1 MALIDRYPI
10 AMRAAYSACRPQ
22 LVAAAGFSALINLLY
37 LAPTIYMM
45 QVYDRVV
52 PTGGVVTLVWLTVV
66 LGLALATLSALD
78 NVRARLMGL
87 TSLKLNDEL
96 SGKILAQLVS
106 ARKSETA
113 GQAMREFDVLR
124 QTVTGPATS
133 ALFDAPWTPIYFI
146 VAFLIHP
153 LLGLM
158 ILVGGLILVALAVLN
173 ERNSRERGREAMRAN
188 AAAYAALDTV
198 RLQAELIGALGARKA
213 MVERQQAA
221 RAKGLLATSQT
232 LSEGLKYNSLIK
244 FARMFMQSLALGLGA
259 VLAINGLISAGTII
273 GASVL
278 LSRALQP
285 VEQLVGSWSQIV
297 AARQALESLRALLE
311 GANEAPREYHPLP
324 EPSGHIRASGITLKV
339 PGAEGFILDD
349 VSLELKP
356 GEVCGLIGPSGAG
369 KSTLARIVAGAIA
382 PDKGEV
388 RIDGAHYGDWE
399 PDALALHLGYMPQD
413 SALLPGTIA
422 ENISRFAVQRG
433 EPTDAVGAKVIEAA
447 QLAGVHQM
455 VLQFP
460 GGYAARVG
468 DTSSG
473 LSGGQRQR
481 IALARALYGNPKLL
495 VLDEPNSALD
505 GEGEKALLWAIGQAK
520 ARGAAV
526 LLVAH
531 QAHILNAAQKLV
543 VMRGG
548 RIERQGPTRQV
559 IAALREEAERNNVLA
574 MKREGGGANV

>member
-1 MALIDRYPI
+1 
-10 AMRAAYSACRPQ
+10 MRAAYSACRPQ

-45 QVYDRVV
+45 QIYDRVV
-52 PTGGVVTLVWLTVV
+52 PTGGIGTLIWLTIV
-66 LGLALATLSALD
+66 LGLALATLTALD

-106 ARKSETA
+106 TRKSATT

-124 QTVTGPATS
+124 QTLTGPATT
-133 ALFDAPWTPIYFI
+133 ALFDAPWTPIYFL

-158 ILVGGLILVALAVLN
+158 ILVGGLILVVLAVLN

-188 AAAYAALDTV
+188 ALAYSALET
-198 RLQAELIGALGARKA
+198 LHGQAELVGALGVRRA
-213 MVERQQAA
+213 MVARQQAA
-221 RAKGLLATSQT
+221 RAQGLQATAQT

-285 VEQLVGSWSQIV
+285 VEQLVGSWGQIV
-297 AARQALESLRALLE
+297 ASRQALESLRSLLE
-311 GANEAPREYHPLP
+311 GADETGREYHPLP
-324 EPSGHIRASGITLKV
+324 EPSGHIRANGITLQL
-339 PGAEGFILDD
+339 PGESGFILND

-369 KSTLARIVAGAIA
+369 KSTLARIIAGAVQ
-382 PDKGEV
+382 PHKGEV

-399 PDALALHLGYMPQD
+399 PDELARHFGYMPQD
-413 SALLPGTIA
+413 NALLPGTIA

-433 EPTDAVGAKVIEAA
+433 EEVETVGERVIEAA
-447 QLAGVHQM
+447 KLAGVHQM
-455 VLQFP
+455 ILHFP

-468 DTSSG
+468 DPSSG

-481 IALARALYGNPKLL
+481 IALARALYGNPKVL

-505 GEGEKALLWAIGQAK
+505 AEGEKALLWAIEKAK

-531 QAHILNAAQKLV
+531 QAQILNAAQKLV
-543 VMRGG
+543 VMRAGT
-548 RIERQGPTRQV
+548 IERQGPTRQV
-559 IAALREEAERNNVLA
+559 IAALREEATRNNVLA
-574 MKREGGGANV
+574 MKREGGAANV